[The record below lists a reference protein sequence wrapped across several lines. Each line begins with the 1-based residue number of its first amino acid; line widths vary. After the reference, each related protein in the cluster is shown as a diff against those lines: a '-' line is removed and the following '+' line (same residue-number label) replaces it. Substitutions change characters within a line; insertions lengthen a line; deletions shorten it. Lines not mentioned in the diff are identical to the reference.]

1 MEVWY
6 LLALAHAQVGE
17 EATAAAALRRLR
29 RVLSTGIVEGV
40 LEVGL
45 LEQLEAVLAE
55 WGARTRTKTTTRTT
69 PRERGRGMRTE
80 ASVVHGR
87 GGGGATAPSPASATH
102 KPQVPPPPPRSRCSR
117 R

>member
-55 WGARTRTKTTTRTT
+55 WGKGGGGGQG
-69 PRERGRGMRTE
+69 RGRG
-80 ASVVHGR
+80 R
-87 GGGGATAPSPASATH
+87 GL
-102 KPQVPPPPPRSRCSR
+102 R
-117 R
+117 RGCWR

>member
-55 WGARTRTKTTTRTT
+55 WGKGGGGQG
-69 PRERGRGMRTE
+69 RGRG
-80 ASVVHGR
+80 R
-87 GGGGATAPSPASATH
+87 GL
-102 KPQVPPPPPRSRCSR
+102 R
-117 R
+117 RGCWR